1 MTTKRQ
7 HLVWKKYLS
16 SWTDIPETTDGKI
29 FVYDIKTNEIR
40 RSNINNVAVEKYTYD
55 ISGRSV
61 ADELLCKSFLNYCF
75 CKNGLPIDANQF
87 VFADGDMEKD
97 FIENQYISKV
107 EREGL
112 GYLNKLKNGDFP
124 YSGESK
130 LRQNIK
136 LFEQNFITTLLTG
149 KSTLSK
155 QEIDCIVSQS
165 QELSKT
171 KDERL
176 SFFEF
181 FANQFLRTIRG
192 RKAVLD
198 AIESTKKRFPEK
210 ELYQKT
216 TKCLFPLMMCANT
229 LIMAYSLWKGDFY
242 LEILLNETAEN
253 LITSDEPIINLYVD
267 YLNLPTEE
275 VSEMDLYYPV
285 TPKIALL
292 CKHGC
297 SKNMK
302 RVIKEAKEIG
312 ILNLKMLRGASKQ
325 VFSLCED
332 DLQKILK

>member
-1 MTTKRQ
+1 M
-7 HLVWKKYLS
+7 
-16 SWTDIPETTDGKI
+16 PETTDGKI
-29 FVYDIKTNEIR
+29 FVYDIKTSEIR
-40 RSNINNVAVEKYTYD
+40 RSNINNVAVERYTYD
-55 ISGRSV
+55 ISERSE
-61 ADELLCKSFLNYCF
+61 ADELLCKAFLNYWF
-75 CKNGLPIDANQF
+75 YKNALPIDANQF
-87 VFADGDMEKD
+87 VFADGNTEKD

-107 EREGL
+107 ECEGL
-112 GYLNKLKNGDFP
+112 RYLDKLRNGDFP

-130 LRQNIK
+130 LQQNIK
-136 LFEQNFITTLLTG
+136 LFERNLMTTLLTG
-149 KSTLSK
+149 KSTLSE

-192 RKAVLD
+192 REAVLD

-210 ELYQKT
+210 ELYQRT

-242 LEILLNETAEN
+242 LEILLNETAKN
-253 LITSDEPIINLYVD
+253 FITSDEPIINLCVD
-267 YLNLPTEE
+267 YLNLLTEE

-292 CKHGC
+292 CKHGG

-302 RVIKEAKEIG
+302 RAIKEADEVDM
-312 ILNLKMLRGASKQ
+312 LNSKMFQGASRQ

-332 DLQKILK
+332 DFQKIPK